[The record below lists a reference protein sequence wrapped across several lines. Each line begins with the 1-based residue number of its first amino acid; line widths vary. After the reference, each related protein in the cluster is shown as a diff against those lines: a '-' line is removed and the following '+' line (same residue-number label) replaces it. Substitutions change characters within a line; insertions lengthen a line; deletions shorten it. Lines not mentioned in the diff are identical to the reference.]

1 MFSYKSISKF
11 SRYKDNSYKI
21 KVDNN
26 NNNINNQNN
35 ANGNIINIQNNDNEN
50 IIKDNQNNQN
60 NQLPNYYLTCYIQNN
75 ANESS
80 NYDLRIFPQP
90 KSQVFGDYVTKLS
103 NIVNYVVEK
112 PSDLVYYKLLFRMI
126 IL

>member
-1 MFSYKSISKF
+1 MFSYRSISKF

-21 KVDNN
+21 KVNNNN

-35 ANGNIINIQNNDNEN
+35 ANGNIINNQNNENEN
-50 IIKDNQNNQN
+50 IINNQNNQNNEN

-75 ANESS
+75 ANEST

-90 KSQVFGDYVTKLS
+90 KSQVFGNYITKLS

-112 PSDLVYYKLLFRMI
+112 PSDLVYY
-126 IL
+126 

>member
-50 IIKDNQNNQN
+50 IIKDNQN

-112 PSDLVYYKLLFRMI
+112 PSDLVYYKLFFRMI